1 MATTGIIFDLKK
13 YAIHDGPGIRTTVFF
28 KGCPLNCWWCH
39 NPESRQIGIEH
50 RQVQDRKKIGELK
63 HEKIGQVVTVSDVI
77 DAIKKDRVFYDESG
91 GGVTFSGGEP
101 TLQIDFLIELLKE
114 CKKINIHTAVDTSGF
129 TTKGNLKK
137 LNGLVDLYLYDLKLI
152 DDKLHRKYTSV
163 PNTRI
168 FENLEYLLDT
178 NQNIEI
184 RIPLITGITDTK
196 ENIYKILQYI
206 KKHPKIKD
214 ICLLPYNMLN
224 RDKLERFQFEN
235 KLGNIITQQNE
246 IVEQLVEQFKSNG
259 FNVSVGG

>member
-114 CKKINIHTAVDTSGF
+114 
-129 TTKGNLKK
+129 
-137 LNGLVDLYLYDLKLI
+137 
-152 DDKLHRKYTSV
+152 
-163 PNTRI
+163 
-168 FENLEYLLDT
+168 
-178 NQNIEI
+178 
-184 RIPLITGITDTK
+184 
-196 ENIYKILQYI
+196 
-206 KKHPKIKD
+206 
-214 ICLLPYNMLN
+214 
-224 RDKLERFQFEN
+224 
-235 KLGNIITQQNE
+235 
-246 IVEQLVEQFKSNG
+246 
-259 FNVSVGG
+259 